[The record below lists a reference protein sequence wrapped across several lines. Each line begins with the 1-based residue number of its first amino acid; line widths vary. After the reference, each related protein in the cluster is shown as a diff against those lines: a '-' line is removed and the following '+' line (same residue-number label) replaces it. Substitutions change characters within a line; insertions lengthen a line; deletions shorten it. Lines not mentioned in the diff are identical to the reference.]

1 MTLVIQ
7 WELWG
12 NDAFNRNTDT
22 SRWPMFGKTQ
32 SPSVIVYDIMLE
44 DAGDKAVFNMI
55 TTCVYYISANKKIK
69 DLKKCKEPPAG
80 NGCIIHLKR
89 TSREN

>member
-55 TTCVYYISANKKIK
+55 
-69 DLKKCKEPPAG
+69 
-80 NGCIIHLKR
+80 
-89 TSREN
+89 